1 MNFATTRL
9 MGMALFVAALIS
21 GCDTSPD
28 PATSATS
35 PAVAPVAPKT
45 AGKETVTFIVKDMGK
60 RLALI

>member
-28 PATSATS
+28 PATS
-35 PAVAPVAPKT
+35 PAVAPVSPKT